1 MIEVDGCG
9 GVVLGAGLASAGVV
23 AGPPAELIFGDWYPA
38 VRVGELKAGK
48 TVTAVLL
55 GVPLLLGRKNDGA
68 VFAMRDL
75 CPHRGIPLSA
85 GWFDGETVQCKY
97 HGWRFEPCSGQCR
110 EIPSLT
116 SFETLDATKIYA
128 SAFPAV
134 ERDGYVWVY
143 VPGVGEGRVRGELP
157 GVPELPKFSERYRSA
172 HLTADLPCNVD
183 HGIIGL
189 MDPAHG
195 PFVHQAWWWRSR
207 ASIHEKTKHFEP
219 IEEGFRMSSH
229 APSANSAPYKLLGVY
244 GEPITTTIDF
254 QLPGRRYET
263 IRAGAKWF
271 SSLTT
276 VTPVTASTC
285 RIDVL
290 AAWNVFYSVPFVT
303 SIATFFGARFVRQD
317 QETMV
322 EQARG
327 LRSNPSLMLIDDADK
342 PAKWYF
348 ALKQRR
354 LTGSGEHPLRGPVEL
369 HWRS

>member
-1 MIEVDGCG
+1 VDAQPNPAG
-9 GVVLGAGLASAGVV
+9 GTA

-38 VRVGELKAGK
+38 APIANLRPGK
-48 TVTAVLL
+48 MTTALLL
-55 GVPLLLGRKNDGA
+55 GVPLVLGRKRDGTF
-68 VFAMRDL
+68 FAMRDL

-97 HGWRFEPCSGQCR
+97 HGWKFEPCTGQCT

-116 SFETLDATKIYA
+116 GFDILQPKKIYA
-128 SAFPAV
+128 TSYPCE
-134 ERDGYVWVY
+134 ERDGFAWVY
-143 VPGVGEGRVRGELP
+143 LPEPGAGRAVSPLPHVPAV
-157 GVPELPKFSERYRSA
+157 PKFSTKFRSA
-172 HLTADLPCNVD
+172 HLQAELPCNVD

-207 ASIHEKTKHFEP
+207 ASIHQKTKLFEP
-219 IEEGFRMSSH
+219 LPQGFRMSSH

-244 GEPITTTIDF
+244 GQTITTTIDF
-254 QLPGRRYET
+254 ELPGRRFET
-263 IRAGAKWF
+263 IRAGTGPDGKWF

-276 VTPVTASTC
+276 VTPMTPSTC

-290 AAWNVFYSVPFVT
+290 AAWNVFYHVPLVT
-303 SIATFFGARFVRQD
+303 SIALFFGARFVRQD
-317 QETMV
+317 QQTMI
-322 EQARG
+322 EQAQG
-327 LRSNPSLMLIDDADK
+327 LRFRPALMLIDDADK

-354 LTGSGEHPLRGPVEL
+354 LTGHGEHPLQGPVEL